1 MLFFVWEVFEVYTIN
16 GWLQS
21 LFFFFFCIKFPV
33 WPSCSTVK
41 VYWWWQ
47 HKLRQSFMQHP
58 VCKCL
63 LCVCVYTD
71 YISVWVKVNER
82 QAYAGGEQ
90 CVCLW
95 NTSKLNL
102 SLLIQL
108 REFGQRHFT
117 EHNSALQ
124 SHQNSARHTFRA
136 LKVPQRQT
144 RWSKH
149 FHLNNGCSN
158 LNDLTGTSSL
168 LTDASYYKE
177 FDSHMGWA
185 ETIPSTE
192 AQSFIHLFPWIY
204 TFRPNLNL
212 VFVRGHTI

>member
-1 MLFFVWEVFEVYTIN
+1 MSAV
-16 GWLQS
+16 
-21 LFFFFFCIKFPV
+21 
-33 WPSCSTVK
+33 
-41 VYWWWQ
+41 
-47 HKLRQSFMQHP
+47 
-58 VCKCL
+58 
-63 LCVCVYTD
+63 CVCVYTD

-168 LTDASYYKE
+168 LTDAFLCYCLLQDFIELRGKIENKHRIWS
-177 FDSHMGWA
+177 A
-185 ETIPSTE
+185 N
-192 AQSFIHLFPWIY
+192 QSRHLQISWYQPFK
-204 TFRPNLNL
+204 
-212 VFVRGHTI
+212 

>member
-1 MLFFVWEVFEVYTIN
+1 MLFCMRSIW
-16 GWLQS
+16 S
-21 LFFFFFCIKFPV
+21 LYHKWMITKSFFCINFLV

-108 REFGQRHFT
+108 HEFGQRHFT

-177 FDSHMGWA
+177 FVIHIWA
-185 ETIPSTE
+185 ELRLYQVQKHNPSFTY
-192 AQSFIHLFPWIY
+192 SLGYILLDPI
-204 TFRPNLNL
+204 
-212 VFVRGHTI
+212 